1 MSPMASAKEW
11 REDWASSK
19 IWRSFFPRCVGCTAR
34 SGHPAR
40 SWYEESAAWTGHS
53 DRYHLIHHCVLLRND
68 PVWRSDSRRLPPTGS
83 CEYGVIQPRIFWCK
97 IDADSHESHKTDDQP
112 CQRID
117 ITLNGLR
124 YGGTGFS
131 YKKHANYAAV
141 LIADRTI
148 IGKISLSI
156 DQSVDIK

>member
-1 MSPMASAKEW
+1 M
-11 REDWASSK
+11 
-19 IWRSFFPRCVGCTAR
+19 
-34 SGHPAR
+34 
-40 SWYEESAAWTGHS
+40 
-53 DRYHLIHHCVLLRND
+53 
-68 PVWRSDSRRLPPTGS
+68 WRSDSRRLPPTGS

-112 CQRID
+112 RQRID

-148 IGKISLSI
+148 IGEIRPSV
-156 DQSVDIK
+156 DQSVGIKMIFTGIQNITDHHVRSTGADNAVTLGVIQSRQNAGILIEQGDVKSGILFELIK